1 MIPSARGHWF
11 QTSPHVPEA
20 LTPLIVDHVK
30 RGLIISAHLVV
41 DLAAPS
47 VQRGGAVD
55 RTHYGYL
62 QSSELNQARIQDP
75 GRGPR
80 RKVALSDQTENPQP
94 ASKRSV
100 GSYRSMGPLS
110 IRARTLRSGFVA
122 ERRSVQDRSEHQV
135 AVRAS
140 YRTAMG
146 RSSGRLGLHQSLRV
160 ALPR

>member
-62 QSSELNQARIQDP
+62 QSSELIQARIQDP

-100 GSYRSMGPLS
+100 GGPLS

>member
-11 QTSPHVPEA
+11 QTSPHVPEV

-62 QSSELNQARIQDP
+62 QSSELIQARIQDP

-100 GSYRSMGPLS
+100 GSYRSMGLYLFALEHCVRDSLQSVAPYRIDQS
-110 IRARTLRSGFVA
+110 TKLR
-122 ERRSVQDRSEHQV
+122 
-135 AVRAS
+135 
-140 YRTAMG
+140 
-146 RSSGRLGLHQSLRV
+146 
-160 ALPR
+160 